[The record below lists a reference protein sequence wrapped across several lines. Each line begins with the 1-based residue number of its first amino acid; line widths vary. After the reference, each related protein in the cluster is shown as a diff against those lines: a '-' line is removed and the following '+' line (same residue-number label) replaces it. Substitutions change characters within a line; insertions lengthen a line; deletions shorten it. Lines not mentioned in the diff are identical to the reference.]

1 MRGVQSLNGWNMF
14 QETIGFTPTVGF
26 NLSLNIG
33 FPGGFPFNKC
43 RCRCHR
49 HESYMPRFSKL
60 HNGMQWPSITKAQ
73 SWNIVPYLGYS
84 WLHSLHI
91 QYSAFFV
98 FVSQL
103 KKKLMHTPFLEK
115 PILYIS
121 IFCLPP
127 PKKCG
132 EPNLGM
138 DQNCCTNGP
147 MHLVIVSSC
156 LELTG
161 IDHTLCVISFT
172 HTHILLGFW

>member
-14 QETIGFTPTVGF
+14 QETMGFTPTVGF

-73 SWNIVPYLGYS
+73 SWNIVPCLGYS

-98 FVSQL
+98 FVSQV
-103 KKKLMHTPFLEK
+103 KKNITYAYAL
-115 PILYIS
+115 S
-121 IFCLPP
+121 
-127 PKKCG
+127 G
-132 EPNLGM
+132 E
-138 DQNCCTNGP
+138 T
-147 MHLVIVSSC
+147 HLVYLHLSPPTSQKVRWTKFGNGSKLLYQRTHASC
-156 LELTG
+156 Y
-161 IDHTLCVISFT
+161 CF
-172 HTHILLGFW
+172 